1 MVKTYDEIMSDI
13 KARIGEDTSDEAIAL
28 VENLSDTLKSLADSG
43 KEDWK
48 AKYEQNDADWRK
60 RYKERF
66 FSSEKPD
73 EQDEQ
78 NTDPNSDGEQKL
90 TYDNLFNKE

>member
-1 MVKTYDEIMSDI
+1 MDND
-13 KARIGEDTSDEAIAL
+13 
-28 VENLSDTLKSLADSG
+28 

-48 AKYEQNDADWRK
+48 MKYEQNDAEWRK

-73 EQDEQ
+73 EQEQ
-78 NTDPNSDGEQKL
+78 EQDQNRNSDGEQKL
-90 TYDNLFNKE
+90 TYENLFKE

>member
-13 KARIGEDTSDEAIAL
+13 KARIGEDTSDDAIAL
-28 VENLSDTLKSLADSG
+28 VENLSDTLKSLADNG

-48 AKYEQNDADWRK
+48 TKYEQNDAEWRK

-66 FSSEKPD
+66 FNSDKPEGQEP
-73 EQDEQ
+73 EQDQDQ
-78 NTDPNSDGEQKL
+78 NPDGEKKL
-90 TYDNLFNKE
+90 TYDNLFKE